1 MKSASLFLSIA
12 AVLALAGC
20 STLVPKNTAV
30 APAIPA
36 QWPAEAAQGE
46 VADVAAVGWRDFFTD
61 ARLQQ
66 VIDQSLQN
74 NRDLRVAVLNVER
87 ARGQY
92 RVQRADRVPG
102 VAVTGQ
108 MQRQGTDAGVNEQFT
123 AGVGV
128 AEFELDL
135 FGRVRN
141 LSEAALQQYF
151 AVAANRRNA
160 QLSLVAET
168 ATAWLTYGADAQR
181 LKIADATLKTYE
193 DSLRLAEARHE
204 RGGSSALEL
213 TQTRTLVET
222 ARTDAARLRGQ
233 LAQDRN
239 ALALLAGGQLDPA
252 LLPDSIEPQLLALA
266 PPPAGLPSDVLLQR
280 PDIMAAEHQL
290 LAANANIGAARAA
303 FFPSISLTGSIGS
316 GSSELSNL
324 FDSGTRVWSFLPK
337 ITLPIFQG
345 GKLRANLAIAN
356 ADRDIALAQY
366 EKSIQV
372 GFRETA
378 DALALNV
385 SLDEQVSSQQR
396 LVEAAEQ
403 ANRLSQ
409 ARYDAGLD
417 SFVTLLDARRTA
429 YNAQQTQLQAQL
441 AQQANRITLYK
452 VMGGGWHERS
462 WPALSFQ
469 DLLHRFI
476 VAPRCM
482 AGANARERIAGFARH
497 LLVLGADLFQARF
510 VQFFQIQQF
519 VVGFGRRPDQ
529 LVQLDLHRGG
539 VRVLRVLDQEHHQE
553 GDDGGAGV
561 DHQLP
566 GVVETEHRATDAPDH
581 HDRYC
586 SQEGPRRAGGGRGL
600 LGDRI
605 EQVSYFHRRR
615 PTQVTRMIGSG
626 PCRRR
631 AAAVRRACA
640 AAAVPAGCAPDC
652 SGRRAASNGRR
663 IRGPGLHSVA
673 A

>member
-1 MKSASLFLSIA
+1 MKPTLLRAIA
-12 AVLALAGC
+12 AATMTTVLGGCVSMAPHYQRPEAPVPAQFGNAATAEAEPALA
-20 STLVPKNTAV
+20 VPA
-30 APAIPA
+30 
-36 QWPAEAAQGE
+36 WRE
-46 VADVAAVGWRDFFTD
+46 VFLEPC
-61 ARLQQ
+61 LQQ
-66 VIDQSLQN
+66 VIALALQN

-108 MQRQGTDAGVNEQFT
+108 MQRQGTDAGVTEQFT

-168 ATAWLTYGADAQR
+168 ATAWLTYGADAQQ
-181 LKIADATLKTYE
+181 LKIAEATLRTYE

-316 GSSELSNL
+316 GSSELSSL

-345 GKLRANLAIAN
+345 GKLRANLAVAN

-452 VMGGGWHERS
+452 VLGGGWHER
-462 WPALSFQ
+462 
-469 DLLHRFI
+469 
-476 VAPRCM
+476 
-482 AGANARERIAGFARH
+482 G
-497 LLVLGADLFQARF
+497 
-510 VQFFQIQQF
+510 
-519 VVGFGRRPDQ
+519 
-529 LVQLDLHRGG
+529 
-539 VRVLRVLDQEHHQE
+539 
-553 GDDGGAGV
+553 
-561 DHQLP
+561 
-566 GVVETEHRATDAPDH
+566 
-581 HDRYC
+581 
-586 SQEGPRRAGGGRGL
+586 
-600 LGDRI
+600 
-605 EQVSYFHRRR
+605 
-615 PTQVTRMIGSG
+615 
-626 PCRRR
+626 
-631 AAAVRRACA
+631 
-640 AAAVPAGCAPDC
+640 
-652 SGRRAASNGRR
+652 
-663 IRGPGLHSVA
+663 
-673 A
+673 

>member
-36 QWPAEAAQGE
+36 QWPAEAARGE

-102 VAVTGQ
+102 VAV
-108 MQRQGTDAGVNEQFT
+108 NEQFT

-141 LSEAALQQYF
+141 LSEAALQRYF

-452 VMGGGWHERS
+452 VLGGGWHERS
-462 WPALSFQ
+462 
-469 DLLHRFI
+469 
-476 VAPRCM
+476 
-482 AGANARERIAGFARH
+482 
-497 LLVLGADLFQARF
+497 
-510 VQFFQIQQF
+510 
-519 VVGFGRRPDQ
+519 
-529 LVQLDLHRGG
+529 
-539 VRVLRVLDQEHHQE
+539 
-553 GDDGGAGV
+553 
-561 DHQLP
+561 
-566 GVVETEHRATDAPDH
+566 
-581 HDRYC
+581 
-586 SQEGPRRAGGGRGL
+586 
-600 LGDRI
+600 
-605 EQVSYFHRRR
+605 
-615 PTQVTRMIGSG
+615 
-626 PCRRR
+626 
-631 AAAVRRACA
+631 
-640 AAAVPAGCAPDC
+640 
-652 SGRRAASNGRR
+652 
-663 IRGPGLHSVA
+663 
-673 A
+673 